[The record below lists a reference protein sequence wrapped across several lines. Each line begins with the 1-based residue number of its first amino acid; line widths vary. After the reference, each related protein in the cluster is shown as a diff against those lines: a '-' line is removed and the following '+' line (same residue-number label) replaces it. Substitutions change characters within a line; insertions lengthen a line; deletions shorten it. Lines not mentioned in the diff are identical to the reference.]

1 MEALLPPS
9 DDPLLARALD
19 AGAEAWRRGRLA
31 AAQALLGQALVRAE
45 ARGDAAGLL
54 SAHQLL
60 GHVAFESGD
69 LDAAQTHHETV
80 LGQSQALG
88 LPLGEA
94 SSLHNLGL
102 IAAAQGD
109 ATRARH
115 LISAA
120 AARYETISHAPGATA
135 ARANLARLA
144 EQWARQAGG
153 ADEHG

>member
-31 AAQALLGQALVRAE
+31 AAWALLGQALVRAE
-45 ARGDAAGLL
+45 ARGDKAGLL

-60 GHVAFESGD
+60 GHVAYDAGD
-69 LDAAQTHHETV
+69 LDAAQAHHEMV
-80 LGQSQALG
+80 LSQSQALG

-102 IAAAQGD
+102 ISAAQGD
-109 ATRARH
+109 EAHARR

-120 AARYETISHAPGATA
+120 AARYRAIGHAAGAEA